1 MNHNAM
7 LVDEV
12 SYKNDTRYTFIYI
25 LLFNLDRIY
34 SYQILFQINI
44 CGLSLFNDYWVY
56 RIIFQ
61 TNLPFLLL
69 IVKILMTTHV
79 YSMWESVN
87 EYHLWQQTPHHLL
100 FTSLHI
106 LYLPIMKVVSL
117 LVIFLYL
124 LLTLT

>member
-1 MNHNAM
+1 MNYKAM

-12 SYKNDTRYTFIYI
+12 SYKNDTRYLWI
-25 LLFNLDRIY
+25 LRFNLGWIY

-44 CGLSLFNDYWVY
+44 CGLSLFNDHWVY
-56 RIIFQ
+56 RIILQ

-124 LLTLT
+124 LLALT

>member
-1 MNHNAM
+1 MNYKAM

-12 SYKNDTRYTFIYI
+12 SYKNDTRYLWI
-25 LLFNLDRIY
+25 LRFNLGWIY

-56 RIIFQ
+56 RMIFQ

-124 LLTLT
+124 LLALT

>member
-7 LVDEV
+7 LVSEV
-12 SYKNDTRYTFIYI
+12 SYKNDTRYQWI
-25 LLFNLDRIY
+25 LRFNLVGIY

-56 RIIFQ
+56 RMIFQ

-79 YSMWESVN
+79 YSTWESVN

-117 LVIFLYL
+117 RVIFLYL
-124 LLTLT
+124 RLTLT